1 MVTFFT
7 AVGHRCRS
15 LKVQINGVKRSRL
28 YAMIGGS
35 LSTLSVSVLH
45 GSLVVTIIVIDS
57 SKKQSLQ
64 LGYASS

>member
-7 AVGHRCRS
+7 ALSHRRGC

-35 LSTLSVSVLH
+35 LSTLSVPVLH